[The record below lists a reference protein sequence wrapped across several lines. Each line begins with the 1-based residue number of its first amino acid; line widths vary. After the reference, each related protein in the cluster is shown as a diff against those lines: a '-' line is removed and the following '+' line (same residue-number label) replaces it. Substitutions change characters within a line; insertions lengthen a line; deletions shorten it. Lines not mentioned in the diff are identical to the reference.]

1 MQNYADNA
9 NGQLNENA
17 NTDIATATARRKE
30 VISHINEKRNN
41 IDLAADK
48 TKAENRLK
56 PIIVRDVP
64 GADEAAKYN
73 ALKDYLRDTTKGNET
88 SFTDAQTWQD

>member
-1 MQNYADNA
+1 MQTYEDEADGELHDDA
-9 NGQLNENA
+9 D
-17 NTDIATATARRKE
+17 TDIKTATARRQA
-30 VISHINEKRNN
+30 VISHINKKRNSV
-41 IDLAADK
+41 DLTQAK

-64 GADEAAKYN
+64 GADDAAKYD